1 MGMQCRVYIII
12 TILLWPFIG
21 FNQPGFK
28 QYTVKNGLTQN
39 AVTAIF
45 KDSKGFV
52 WMGTQDGLNRFDG
65 VTFTHYKHHNL
76 DTTSISDQ
84 YITAIAEDG
93 AGDIWVGTRNGLNR
107 LDVQKGIFER
117 IHLNPSKKQVIQ
129 YVFEQLFTLGNGH
142 LAIVVE
148 NQVYLWDHRRKQF
161 KQLSVKAST
170 TSSFTANQQ
179 FVWQYLNGWF
189 YQYDPTSGKLLQQL
203 NLTNKQDN
211 FFQATKIYH
220 NKTNIIWVVNETVE
234 SKPVIK
240 LFDTKTQGWLKDSL
254 VLNEKINQINFD
266 NQNNAWI
273 ASISG
278 MIKVDEQL
286 KPIFWKA
293 DQLPE
298 ALNQSNAVLNSYHD
312 ASGLVWIGFANNGA
326 ILYNPAASS
335 FALIQPKQ
343 KRETVFAYAQDS
355 LGYEW
360 IAAVSG
366 LYKRHPSTNQMQL
379 VIPKKIRALTAGN
392 DGIVWAAFENE
403 GLYKILPDRQPV
415 LVASV
420 QNKRLT
426 DHTIFHL
433 NIDAKNNHLFI
444 ATKSGL
450 YMLNVQNEQIIA
462 YTAQAISAAQKIT
475 GSYVLHSFTDHLS
488 RTWVSTNAGIDVLD
502 QFGKRL
508 FFYATDND
516 QSQYIKRT
524 IVTGCTE
531 DRLGQIWIAT
541 LSNGVYKWKNGQFT
555 HYDQT
560 NGLSGNIV
568 IGIMADATN
577 RIWVATTTGMNII
590 DQDKKQID
598 AITEQNGIP
607 ASDFLLGSF
616 TKNNAGQLLLG
627 SSEGLVV
634 IHPAKVHPT
643 VHQLNCSI
651 VQAAINYSPVAIAKH
666 FQLYADD
673 KSISF
678 EIAAPSF
685 INADKVIY
693 QYRCFGLVDKWV
705 TIGANNK
712 RFGFTNL
719 PFKKLTL
726 EIRAAENLAQLS
738 NANIAQYTI
747 YRQPPFW
754 QNWYFLVPAIGAV
767 LVCIILFIRFL
778 TKRKLQRQLQEAAIQ
793 QGIYKERER
802 ISRDLHDHLGAYAA
816 AIKSNIVQLEKMDAH
831 TNDTMFQLKGN
842 AEDMVNAL
850 RETIWVMQY
859 QQISMTALSDRFKNL
874 VNRIAPNYP
883 STQINVKAQLMNEK
897 MLSPGESIHL
907 LRIMQEALTN
917 ALKHAQCS
925 QIDIEMIINNPVLV
939 SIQDNGIGFNLN
951 DGANGYG
958 LQNIKD
964 RAAEAGLTLDIRSE
978 MGKGTRISLRF

>member
-1 MGMQCRVYIII
+1 MGMQYRVLIII
-12 TILLWPFIG
+12 SILLWPYIG

-65 VTFTHYKHHNL
+65 VTFTHYKHNNL

-93 AGDIWVGTRNGLNR
+93 AGNIWVGTRNGLNR

-129 YVFEQLFTLGNGH
+129 YVFEQLYTLGNGN
-142 LAIVVE
+142 LVIVAE
-148 NQVYLWDHRRKQF
+148 NQVYLWDHVKKLF
-161 KQLSVKAST
+161 KQLTVKPSL

-189 YQYDPTSGKLLQQL
+189 YQYNPDSGKLLRKVD
-203 NLTNKQDN
+203 LTNNGQTH
-211 FFQATKIYH
+211 FAGTKIYH
-220 NKTNIIWVVNETVE
+220 DQRHTIWVVNESVE
-234 SKPVIK
+234 TKPVIK
-240 LFDTKTQGWLKDSL
+240 CFDTKTLRWQKDSI
-254 VLNEKINQINFD
+254 VLNEKLSQINFD
-266 NQNNAWI
+266 DQNNAWI
-273 ASISG
+273 ASLSG
-278 MIKVDEQL
+278 IITINNHL
-286 KPIFWKA
+286 KPVFWKSE
-293 DQLPE
+293 QLPE
-298 ALNQSNAVLNSYHD
+298 ALNQSNAVLNTYHD
-312 ASGLVWIGFANNGA
+312 ASGLMWIGFANNGA
-326 ILYNPAASS
+326 ILYNPEASS

-366 LYKRHPSTNQMQL
+366 LYKRLPSTNQMQL
-379 VIPKKIRALTAGN
+379 VIPKKIRALAAGEK
-392 DGIVWAAFENE
+392 GIVWAAVENE
-403 GLYKILPDRQPV
+403 GLYKILPQQPPK

-433 NIDAKNNHLFI
+433 NINTKYKQLFI

-450 YMLNVQNEQIIA
+450 VLLNLLNEEATI
-462 YTAQAISAAQKIT
+462 YTAQAKSAAQQIT

-488 RTWVSTNAGIDVLD
+488 RTWVSTNAGLDVLD
-502 QFGKRL
+502 QSGKRL

-531 DRLGQIWIAT
+531 DQKGQIWIAT
-541 LSNGVYKWKNGQFT
+541 LSNGVYKWMNGQFT
-555 HYDQT
+555 HYDQS

-568 IGIMADATN
+568 TGIMADEKN

-590 DQDKKQID
+590 DQPKGQIN
-598 AITEQNGIP
+598 AITEQNGMP

-616 TKNNAGQLLLG
+616 TKNTFGQLMLG

-634 IHPAKVHPT
+634 IHPAKVNP
-643 VHQLNCSI
+643 VLHQLNCSI
-651 VQAAINYSPVAIAKH
+651 VQAAINYTPVAIANH
-666 FQLYADD
+666 FQLNADD

-693 QYRCFGLVDKWV
+693 QYRCIGLVDKWV
-705 TIGANNK
+705 TVGANNK

-719 PFKKLTL
+719 PYKELTL
-726 EIRAAENLAQLS
+726 EIRAAENMAQLS
-738 NANIAQYTI
+738 TALVAKYTI
-747 YRQPPFW
+747 SRQPPFW
-754 QNWYFLVPAIGAV
+754 QNWYFLIPAIGAV
-767 LVCIILFIRFL
+767 LVSIILFIRFL
-778 TKRKLQRQLQEAAIQ
+778 TKRKLQKQLQEAAIQ

-859 QQISMTALSDRFKNL
+859 QQISMTSLSDRFKNL
-874 VNRIAPNYP
+874 VNRIAPNYA
-883 STQINVKAQLMNEK
+883 SIQINVQAELIKEK

-917 ALKHAQCS
+917 ALKHAECS
-925 QIDIEMIINNPVLV
+925 QINIDISINDPILV
-939 SIQDNGIGFNLN
+939 SIQDDGIGFNLSN
-951 DGANGYG
+951 AANGYG

-964 RAAEAGLTLDIRSE
+964 RAAEAGLTLDIDAE
-978 MGKGTRISLRF
+978 IGKGTRISLRF

>member
-12 TILLWPFIG
+12 SILLWPYLG

-39 AVTAIF
+39 AVTTIF

-65 VTFTHYKHHNL
+65 VIFTHYKHNNL
-76 DTTSISDQ
+76 DSTSISDQ

-93 AGDIWVGTRNGLNR
+93 AGNIWVGTRNGLNR

-117 IHLNPSKKQVIQ
+117 IHLNPAKKQVIQ
-129 YVFEQLFTLGNGH
+129 YVFDQLFTLVNGD
-142 LAIVVE
+142 LIIVAE
-148 NQVYLWDHRRKQF
+148 SQVYLWNHLRKKF
-161 KQLSVKAST
+161 KQLTVKT
-170 TSSFTANQQ
+170 TSNSCFTANQQ

-189 YQYDPTSGKLLQQL
+189 YQYDPTSGKLLQQVH
-203 NLTNKQDN
+203 LTNKGQS
-211 FFQATKIYH
+211 FFHATKIYH
-220 NKTNIIWVVNETVE
+220 NKTNIIWVVNESVE
-234 SKPVIK
+234 SKPIIK
-240 LFDTKTQGWLKDSL
+240 LFDIKTLSWLKDSI

-273 ASISG
+273 ASLSG
-278 MIKVDEQL
+278 VIKVNEQL
-286 KPIFWKA
+286 KPVFWKT

-312 ASGLVWIGFANNGA
+312 ASGLIWIGFANNGA
-326 ILYNPAASS
+326 LLYNPAASS

-343 KRETVFAYAQDS
+343 KRETVFTYAQDS

-366 LYKRHPSTNQMQL
+366 LYKRLPSTNQTQL
-379 VIPKKIRALTAGN
+379 VIPKKIRALTAG
-392 DGIVWAAFENE
+392 DRGIVWAAIENE
-403 GLYKILPDRQPV
+403 GLYKILPKGQPV

-420 QNKRLT
+420 QNNRLT
-426 DHTIFHL
+426 DNTIFHL
-433 NIDAKNNHLFI
+433 NIDTKNHHLFI
-444 ATKSGL
+444 STKSGL
-450 YMLNVQNEQIIA
+450 YMLNVQNEQNIA
-462 YTAQAISAAQKIT
+462 YSAQAISAAQKIT

-508 FFYATDND
+508 FFFATDND

-531 DRLGQIWIAT
+531 DRKGQIWIAT
-541 LSNGVYKWKNGQFT
+541 LSNGVYKWMNGQFT
-555 HYDQT
+555 HYDVT

-568 IGIMADATN
+568 TGIMADETN

-590 DQDKKQID
+590 DQEKKQID
-598 AITEQNGIP
+598 AITDQNGIP

-616 TKNNAGQLLLG
+616 TKNSAGQLLLG

-634 IHPAKVHPT
+634 INPT
-643 VHQLNCSI
+643 KINPIVHQLNCSI

-666 FQLYADD
+666 FQLNAED

-693 QYRCFGLVDKWV
+693 QYRCIGLVDKWV

-719 PFKKLTL
+719 PFKQLTL
-726 EIRAAENLAQLS
+726 EIRAAENMAQLS
-738 NANIAQYTI
+738 KAIITQYTI
-747 YRQPPFW
+747 NRTPPFW
-754 QNWYFLVPAIGAV
+754 QNWYFLVPSIGAV

-831 TNDTMFQLKGN
+831 TNDTMLQLKGN

-859 QQISMTALSDRFKNL
+859 EQISMTALSDRFKNL

-883 STQINVKAQLMNEK
+883 TIQINVKDQFIIEK
-897 MLSPGESIHL
+897 LLSPGESIHL

-917 ALKHAQCS
+917 ALKHSQCS
-925 QIDIEMIINNPVLV
+925 QIDIEITIDDPIEVIIH
-939 SIQDNGIGFNLN
+939 DNGIGFNLSQ
-951 DGANGYG
+951 GANGYG

-964 RAAEAGLTLDIRSE
+964 RGAEAGLTLDIRSE
-978 MGKGTRISLRF
+978 IGKGTRISLRF